1 MHVSLIFL
9 VYLQFILLENLPIF
23 TKFTKKIPMA
33 EIHITDINYIE
44 INSQNDLGFKY
55 KPEVPKLKLVGTL
68 LLSESEDEEDSV
80 LFLTQKQLNQVLA
93 GKDVDLKL
101 QDDRWLLGKPLSKDQ
116 IKKVGL
122 VDIDADFM
130 GVSGE
135 LKCFEAVK
143 VS

>member
-1 MHVSLIFL
+1 
-9 VYLQFILLENLPIF
+9 
-23 TKFTKKIPMA
+23 MA

-44 INSQNDLGFKY
+44 INSQNDLEFKY

-68 LLSESEDEEDSV
+68 LISESEDEEDGV
-80 LFLTQKQLNQVLA
+80 LFLTQKQLNQVLM

-101 QDDRWLLGKPLSKDQ
+101 QDDRWLLGKPLSKEQ

-122 VDIDADFM
+122 VDVDAEYM
-130 GVSGE
+130 GTAGE
-135 LKCFEAVK
+135 FKCFEAVK

>member
-1 MHVSLIFL
+1 ML
-9 VYLQFILLENLPIF
+9 NLTIII
-23 TKFTKKIPMA
+23 KIAKTFVHMA

-44 INSQNDLGFKY
+44 INSQSDLDFKY

-68 LLSESEDEEDSV
+68 LLSESEDEEDGV

-101 QDDRWLLGKPLSKDQ
+101 QDDRWLLGKPLTKEQ
-116 IKKVGL
+116 VKKVGL
-122 VDIDADFM
+122 VDVDAEFM
-130 GVSGE
+130 GTAGE
-135 LKCFEAVK
+135 FKCFEAVK